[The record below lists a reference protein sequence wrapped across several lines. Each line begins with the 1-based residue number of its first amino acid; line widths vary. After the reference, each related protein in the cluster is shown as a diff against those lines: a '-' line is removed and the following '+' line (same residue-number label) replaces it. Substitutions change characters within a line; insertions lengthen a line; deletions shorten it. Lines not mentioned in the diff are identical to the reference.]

1 MAGEGKTSGGI
12 SEIGQSPT
20 HCEDCS
26 LFGLCIAQ
34 EISDNERE
42 DLDEVVRR
50 DQPIER
56 NEHVFQGGDRSR
68 NVTVVRSGSV
78 KAYRISSE
86 GDEVISGFYLPGEIV
101 GLDALFSDRH
111 PSFATALED
120 GHTCTIPLQ
129 DFLRMLKDSPKLN
142 QVMLKMLSE
151 EISEAR
157 ELLLVVGRLDAR
169 TRVAL
174 FLLSLSSRLAR
185 RSKDADQF
193 RLTMDRRDIANYL
206 GLTIETVSRT
216 LSALQ
221 REGII
226 EVHGKLVRICDRD
239 SLRQMA
245 MRNTAA
251 DPQSASKQASG

>member
-1 MAGEGKTSGGI
+1 MAKKDSL
-12 SEIGQSPT
+12 SEVGQSPT

-26 LFGLCIAQ
+26 LFSLCIAQ
-34 EISDNERE
+34 ELTDSDR
-42 DLDEVVRR
+42 DGLDEVVRR
-50 DQPIER
+50 DQPVGR
-56 NEHVFQGGDRSR
+56 NEHVFRGGDRSR
-68 NVTVVRSGSV
+68 TVTVLRSGSV
-78 KAYRISSE
+78 KAYRISAE

-120 GHTCTIPLQ
+120 GYTCDIPLKE
-129 DFLRMLKDSPKLN
+129 FLRMLESSPKLN
-142 QVMLKMLSE
+142 QVMLRMLSE

-174 FLLSLSSRLAR
+174 FLLSLSQRLTR
-185 RSKDADQF
+185 RNKAADQF

-221 REGII
+221 REAII
-226 EVHGKLVRICDRD
+226 EVHGKLVHILDRD
-239 SLRQMA
+239 ALHAMA
-245 MRNTAA
+245 MRNTGAA
-251 DPQSASKQASG
+251 PSDSAEQASA

>member
-1 MAGEGKTSGGI
+1 MSSNNKTSGSI
-12 SEIGQSPT
+12 SEIGHSPT

-26 LFGLCIAQ
+26 LFSLCIAQ
-34 EISDNERE
+34 ELSDTQHDKLD
-42 DLDEVVRR
+42 DLVRR
-50 DQPIER
+50 DQPVER

-68 NVTVVRSGSV
+68 SVTVVRSGSI

-120 GHTCTIPLQ
+120 GHTCNIPLK
-129 DFLRMLKDSPKLN
+129 DFLRMLEDSPKLN

-169 TRVAL
+169 TRVSL
-174 FLLSLSSRLAR
+174 FLLSLSKRLAR
-185 RSKDADQF
+185 RSKNPNEF

-221 REGII
+221 REAII
-226 EVHGKLVRICDRD
+226 EVHGKLVHILNRD
-239 SLRQMA
+239 ALQELA

-251 DPQSASKQASG
+251 GDDSAAHQASA